1 MKKLFAIALMAVL
14 GGSCLCG
21 NAITGVEESYRD
33 DAMLLAERATIT
45 VSYESKSENAFNM
58 ALRHPDYSFTEKAGS
73 CACIA
78 GANVIGF
85 YDRYDENLIPDHD
98 AGKLFMGKYIY
109 NSQDTAVYEVIRQLY
124 SDMGTDDTGTTVAQF
139 INGMRTY
146 CSRKGKSINFISC
159 MTNGSFDYSSAKTH
173 MEENRPVVLF
183 CAGYNVAEIFPND
196 NNSEDIYS
204 YESTANH
211 VMVGFGY
218 NDITYTMANSSTAL
232 YRYFEVASGVQVRSS
247 GLYNIDYQTKIN
259 DAYAINIY

>member
-1 MKKLFAIALMAVL
+1 MKKLFVIALMAVL

-33 DAMLLAERATIT
+33 DAMLLAESTSIT
-45 VSYESKSENAFNM
+45 VNYESKSENTFNM
-58 ALRHPDYSFTEKAGS
+58 VLKHPEYSFTEKAGS

-109 NSQDTAVYEVIRQLY
+109 SIEDSAVFDVIRQLY

-139 INGMRTY
+139 ISGMRTY
-146 CSRKGKSINFISC
+146 CSRKGKSISFISC
-159 MTNGSFDYSSAKTH
+159 MAGGSFDYSSAKTH

-183 CAGYNVAEIFPND
+183 CAGYNVATINTYE
-196 NNSEDIYS
+196 NSDKIYN

-218 NDITYTMANSSTAL
+218 KDITYTMANSSTAL
-232 YRYFEVASGVQVRSS
+232 YRYFEVASGVPLNDS
-247 GLYNIDYQTKIN
+247 GYYNIDYKTKIN